1 MAKALLR
8 VTVVKVRDGSV
19 RRHAIVPQS
28 NRSLLPLDTDLEVLA
43 EGNVLF
49 ILIEVL
55 ATRDDTRREVY
66 RGYDAYIEQQ
76 LQESVRFLVLEAN
89 DALREA
95 LVHKQGLFAR
105 HLCAHV
111 SIENFIVTSCTHVTY
126 WMDPHDR
133 VLRLHRLA
141 TNMPSITS
149 GILCLVV
156 TAVLSAQTLEEGLNG
171 L

>member
-49 ILIEVL
+49 ILIE
-55 ATRDDTRREVY
+55 
-66 RGYDAYIEQQ
+66 Q